1 MKAFRILK
9 NENMKK
15 YHQLLIILL
24 VCTSYGMEAQQM
36 PYFINQSLN
45 NYFYNP
51 AFVGHDSVGSMYLG
65 HRQQWVSMP
74 DAPVSTGATIETPI
88 LKGRVGVGA
97 TAYLDQTHLFKK
109 TSALMSYAYHLK
121 LSKTKIHRLSIGLSV
136 GFLSQSFD
144 IAKAKPEQEYDN
156 ATYNVNPSA
165 LTYDIGF
172 GLNYQYQKFNIGIAV
187 PQITGSQVNYVDQ
200 TSVNPGGVYNIQRN
214 FMGKASYL
222 FELGYIKYFKIEPS
236 LLFRYF
242 PGMPYTFDFNGLVRY
257 KDDFLV
263 GAGYRFGNDKLM
275 TAGIHG
281 TIGIKV
287 AKSFTIA
294 YSYETPLD
302 PIAMNGLGGTHE
314 FLIGINFGSMKKKI
328 TELERKISDLDSRP
342 SLDGVSDATNEQIS
356 VVNETIQDI
365 IKNETDMEKQL
376 KKKNADLQKMDQKM
390 SEMLMRID
398 SLEKQNATIGQ
409 RVKMIPNTE
418 PEPEN
423 QEAVTKIPT
432 TRKEKANKKTK
443 NTPEKEK
450 LEAETPSNENSEKPT
465 PKAKK
470 QRKEKN
476 KTAQKTVAEN
486 EEDPEQTEVKE
497 KPKRVKKVRPVP
509 ADINSKY
516 SSSENINALVDG
528 KQLDTLPSIH
538 FAGGS
543 EDITDYSTNKL
554 NNIAQQIVSKYK
566 DKKIKIILAGNSSM
580 EGLSEKN
587 YELSLK
593 RTVSIRNFLASMGI
607 DSEFIL
613 NIGYGSTRPITEKQ
627 ETLKEKTLNRRV
639 DIYIV
644 VENP

>member
-1 MKAFRILK
+1 
-9 NENMKK
+9 MKK
-15 YHQLLIILL
+15 YRHLLIALFAC
-24 VCTSYGMEAQQM
+24 VSYNMEAQQM

-97 TAYLDQTHLFKK
+97 MAYLDQTHLFKK

-121 LSKTKIHRLSIGLSV
+121 LSKATIHRVSIGLSI

-144 IAKAKPEQEYDN
+144 LAKAKPELDFDN

-172 GLNYQYQKFNIGIAV
+172 GLNYQYQKFNIGFAI
-187 PQITGSQVNYVDQ
+187 PQITGSQVNYIDQ
-200 TSVNPGGVYNIQRN
+200 TSANPGSVYNIQRN

-236 LLFRYF
+236 FLFRYF
-242 PGMPYTFDFNGLVRY
+242 PGMPYTFDFNGIVRY
-257 KDDFLV
+257 KDDFLF

-314 FLIGINFGSMKKKI
+314 FLVGISFGSMKKKI

-342 SLDGVSDATNEQIS
+342 ASDGVSDVTNEQIS

-398 SLEKQNATIGQ
+398 SLEKQNANIGQ
-409 RVKMIPNTE
+409 RVKMTPNTA
-418 PEPEN
+418 PEPET
-423 QEAVTKIPT
+423 QEEVTKTPT
-432 TRKEKANKKTK
+432 PRKEKGSKKIK

-450 LEAETPSNENSEKPT
+450 LEADTPSNENSEKPA

-486 EEDPEQTEVKE
+486 EETPQQIEVKE
-497 KPKRVKKVRPVP
+497 KPQRVKKLRPVP
-509 ADINSKY
+509 TDIHSQY
-516 SSSENINALVDG
+516 ASSENINTLVEG

-543 EDITDYSTNKL
+543 EDITEYSTNKL
-554 NNIAQQIVSKYK
+554 NNTAQQIVSKYK

-607 DSEFIL
+607 ESEFIL

-627 ETLKEKTLNRRV
+627 ETLREKTLNRRV